1 VGLLEL
7 LEFDAAVVQPVE
19 ELDRHGHGLFTP
31 QERPVH
37 DGVHAVHPPL
47 VVPAHVALHDVT
59 VMIVGHA
66 GQGLGGPLLITCCQ
80 LVAARECAVFDEQA
94 ADVIAGPGGR
104 QLVQR
109 LIGDGRATASS
120 DRNVATCG

>member
-1 VGLLEL
+1 V
-7 LEFDAAVVQPVE
+7 
-19 ELDRHGHGLFTP
+19 R
-31 QERPVH
+31 

-47 VVPAHVALHDVT
+47 VMPSHVALHDVT

-66 GQGLGGPLLITCCQ
+66 GQGLGGAVSIACCQ
-80 LVAARECAVFDEQA
+80 LVAARKCAVFDEQA

-109 LIGDGRATASS
+109 LVGDDRRDSEL
-120 DRNVATCG
+120 DRNVATCD